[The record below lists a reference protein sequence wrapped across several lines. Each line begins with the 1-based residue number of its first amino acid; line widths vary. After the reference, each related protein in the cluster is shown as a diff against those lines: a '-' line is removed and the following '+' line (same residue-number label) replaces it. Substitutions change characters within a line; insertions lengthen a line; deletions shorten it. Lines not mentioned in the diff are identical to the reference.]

1 MPKLEH
7 LRKSFPGTL
16 VYICNFYREQ
26 AWTRWIHNMKHG
38 LSHEDGNLLLE
49 MLRDCAW
56 APVDQHYQEVFFNLE
71 KKSCCSGMDE

>member
-1 MPKLEH
+1 
-7 LRKSFPGTL
+7 
-16 VYICNFYREQ
+16 
-26 AWTRWIHNMKHG
+26 MKHG